1 MIDEGAIRLRWDT
14 VGSGTLRAIL
24 RGQVPLASKA
34 AVGNLNIT
42 PTHGSIVATSLTK
55 FAMGSRSAPVWSK
68 PEARSGARSYG
79 IESDAII
86 CSLPR
91 WVAPI
96 ARFVLYSTASTGVP
110 GSLRGGTR

>member
-1 MIDEGAIRLRWDT
+1 MELHHKAPTAVIVAVIVRRILRYVLLWDRNC
-14 VGSGTLRAIL
+14 GRTLRAIL

-91 WVAPI
+91 W
-96 ARFVLYSTASTGVP
+96 
-110 GSLRGGTR
+110 